1 MKKAVSL
8 IITLALILV
17 LVSCSGSKI
26 KMSISEVG
34 DFVVYNRSMVGVD
47 DLIGNNIKTVV
58 DFKDADAKKMSYI
71 TNTLNYGSTSASI
84 NIVNG
89 RYYEAYSEQ
98 EGKKICRGILVFL
111 EMEDAQKAEAAI
123 NQIKKDLNSERSS
136 DGVYNLSL
144 VDAVQN
150 KNDIFIYYLRDVQA
164 EFELKRVFTSKDV
177 K

>member
-71 TNTLNYGSTSASI
+71 TNTLN
-84 NIVNG
+84 
-89 RYYEAYSEQ
+89 
-98 EGKKICRGILVFL
+98 
-111 EMEDAQKAEAAI
+111 
-123 NQIKKDLNSERSS
+123 
-136 DGVYNLSL
+136 
-144 VDAVQN
+144 
-150 KNDIFIYYLRDVQA
+150 
-164 EFELKRVFTSKDV
+164 
-177 K
+177 